1 MPQTLFSQQQRYAVT
16 LFQDSL
22 EKHSMQEL
30 AHLLHL
36 HTGTLK
42 RWKQQNRVPVAYQ
55 ADFLRILGKTH
66 DVLNETERQK
76 DQFYTKPQIAQK
88 CFNDFIEQIQKLGID
103 LSDYY
108 FIEPSAGCGCF
119 YDLLPKDRRVG
130 IDIEPQAPHIVQS
143 DYLEWTPTHSRKAV
157 VIGNPPFGL
166 RGNLALKFINHSHK
180 FADVVAFI
188 LPQLFESDGK
198 GSTMKRVVGYELAY
212 SKKLPINS
220 FYYPNGKDVN
230 INTIFQIWTKVK
242 TENIVRPEIKSC
254 NSYIKVYSLSD
265 GGTPASTRN
274 KDMLHRCDVYLPS
287 TTFQKI
293 QAFDYFEKLP
303 HRRGY
308 GVVIHKN
315 KKEIKK
321 VLQNHNWE
329 KTAFPSTNS
338 AFNLRTSLIQNVV
351 IQAGFFDT

>member
-1 MPQTLFSQQQRYAVT
+1 MPQTLFSQQQGFTET
-16 LFQDSL
+16 LFKDSL
-22 EKHSMQEL
+22 KKHSMQEL

-55 ADFLRILGKTH
+55 ADFLRILGKTQ
-66 DVLNETERQK
+66 DVCNETERQK
-76 DQFYTKPQIAQK
+76 DQFYTKPQVAQK
-88 CFNDFIEQIQKLGID
+88 CFGYFTEQAQKLGID
-103 LSDYY
+103 FNEYD

-119 YDLLPKDRRVG
+119 YDLLPKGRRIG
-130 IDIEPQAPHIVQS
+130 IDIEPQAPHIIQS
-143 DYLEWTPTHSRKAV
+143 DYLEWIPPYKKKMI

-166 RGNLALKFINHSHK
+166 RGNLALKFINHSYN

-198 GSTMKRVVGYELAY
+198 GSTMKRVVGYKLAF
-212 SKKLPINS
+212 SRKLPINS

-242 TENIVRPEIKSC
+242 TENIVRPNIKSC
-254 NSYIKVYSLSD
+254 DSYIKVYSLSD

-274 KDMLHRCDVYLPS
+274 KKMLRKCDVYLPS
-287 TTFQKI
+287 TTFQKVRV
-293 QAFDYFEKLP
+293 FSSFEELP
-303 HRRGY
+303 HKRGY

-321 VLQNHNWE
+321 VLQNHDWN
-329 KTAFPSTNS
+329 KTAFSSTNS
-338 AFNLRTSLIQNVV
+338 ALNLRTSLIQNVV
-351 IQAGFFDT
+351 IQAGFCDI